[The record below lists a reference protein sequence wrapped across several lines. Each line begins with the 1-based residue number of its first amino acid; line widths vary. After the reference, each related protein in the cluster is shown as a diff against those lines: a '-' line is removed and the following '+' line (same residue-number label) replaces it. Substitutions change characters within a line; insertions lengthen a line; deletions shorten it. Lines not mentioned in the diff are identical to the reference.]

1 LEIELHQLEL
11 RYAALRRR
19 SARRE
24 RAVLAS
30 ISEIGQ
36 QTPVVV
42 LREGGGAVLLDGY
55 KRVRALER
63 LGRDSVLA
71 VEWALPEP
79 EALLLERL
87 MRSAEAESALEQG
100 WLLRELS
107 ERFGLA
113 AAELAKRFDKSESW
127 VSRRLAL
134 VRELPESIQER
145 VRAGQLQAH
154 AAMKYLVP
162 LARVCREEAE
172 RVAEA
177 LGARQLSSRNVG
189 ALCAAWRTGTEETRA
204 LILQSPDVVLRAQ
217 EEVRRPAPVL
227 RTDEKLLAELS
238 TIAAISRRVARR
250 LREAP
255 PESWPPVARAEVG
268 RALRSTEADFTTL
281 ISTCRKEVI
290 DAGPVAAHRDPRA
303 P

>member
-1 LEIELHQLEL
+1 
-11 RYAALRRR
+11 
-19 SARRE
+19 
-24 RAVLAS
+24 VLS
-30 ISEIGQ
+30 SVSEIGQ

-42 LREGGGAVLLDGY
+42 LREGGRAVLLDGY

-63 LGRDSVLA
+63 LGRDTAFA

-87 MRSAEAESALEQG
+87 MRSGETDSALEQG

-107 ERFGLA
+107 ERFGLTA
-113 AAELAKRFDKSESW
+113 TELAKRFDKSESW

-154 AAMKYLVP
+154 SAMKYLVP

-177 LGARQLSSRNVG
+177 LGARQLSSRDVG
-189 ALCAAWRTGTEETRA
+189 ALCFAWRSGTDETRE
-204 LILQSPDVVLRAQ
+204 LILRSPEVVLRAQ
-217 EEVRRPAPVL
+217 EEARRPAPVV
-227 RTDEKLLAELS
+227 RADERLLSELS
-238 TIAAISRRVARR
+238 AIAAISRRVTRGF
-250 LREAP
+250 REAAP
-255 PESWPPVARAEVG
+255 KPWSPATREEVG
-268 RALRSTEADFTTL
+268 RALRSAEADFAAL
-281 ISTCRKEVI
+281 VSTCRKEVI
-290 DAGPVAAHRDPRA
+290 DAGPVLAHRDPRA